1 MSLYLKQSTAVTILL
16 GPFVDD
22 ADFKTPETAL
32 TISQAD
38 VRLSKNGA
46 AFAQKNDATAAT
58 HRENGVYA
66 VPLNATD
73 TDTLG
78 HLRAVVLETG
88 ALVVWQ
94 DFLVLPAQVY
104 DSLVGS
110 DKLQVDL
117 AEWLGVAPLALTAQ
131 KVQTHPLST
140 GAGAIVAASFG
151 AGAIDATAIAT
162 AAIDADAIATGAI
175 TAAKF
180 AAGAVDAA
188 ALAADASAEIADAV
202 WDEAKAGHVAAGSF
216 GEEVQSHATSTEVAG
231 VQADTDDIQA
241 RLPAA
246 LVGGRIDASV
256 GAMAA
261 GVLTDTALAQS
272 AADKI
277 IRSVSGTADAGSTA
291 TTIVDAERTEATTDY
306 WQHALVLMT
315 SGANVGQIR
324 RVTAFNAATDTL
336 TVAPGFKSAV
346 AAGDTYLILR
356 TSLADGLRPLT
367 EGNERVDVDAA
378 GDVGADVQT
387 WLDAAVNV
395 LQAGRVD
402 GSVGAMA
409 ADVVTATA
417 IATDAIGA
425 AEFSQA
431 AADKVWSSATRTLTA
446 FSTAL
451 AVSVWDVL
459 ETAIAV
465 ASSIG
470 LKVKNNLDAAVSTR
484 LAPTVAGRTLDV
496 AAGGEAGLDLDNT
509 VGALAK
515 GTEIT
520 GFNDLSAAQVNAE
533 VVDALN
539 VDTYA
544 EPGQEAPPATTTLVR
559 KIGYLYKAF
568 RNRIT
573 QSATELKVFAD
584 DAVTV
589 DQKATVSDDGT
600 TYTRGELGTGP

>member
-241 RLPAA
+241 RLPVA